1 MLVPICPS
9 RTSES
14 PTITEGQNSSS
25 SSCDLSAEAQSASI
39 LAPLRLPDRRA
50 INLVTTTTD
59 PSVRLE
65 QQAGAGSPASSIPT
79 APTREAPVQP
89 KLFITNLREATA
101 LVVKDVRSF
110 LNNENISPA
119 RKALTTGGALVA
131 VVASAAHS
139 IPWGL
144 GALGFVVAKLGG
156 TLRENRHNTA
166 RGAIQGAILSG
177 HFAGIGAD
185 AMATGSGV
193 WAVRMLLQSMIP
205 ESRKLLSAII
215 ATTGIGVS
223 CALFC
228 ASPSFIPELA
238 LHNVPLAGIILS
250 GIASALPNKWS
261 GVSQAIHLTCNSFM
275 LPYHCAISGSWFLAA
290 LTVVWGHGN
299 LRNILKRTPSEGN
312 DKTPVPETTTRE
324 S

>member
-1 MLVPICPS
+1 VLVPICPS

-14 PTITEGQNSSS
+14 PTTTEGQNSSPS
-25 SSCDLSAEAQSASI
+25 ACNLSAEAQSASI
-39 LAPLRLPDRRA
+39 LAPLRLPDRRS
-50 INLVTTTTD
+50 INFETSNTD
-59 PSVRLE
+59 PSARLE
-65 QQAGAGSPASSIPT
+65 HQADEGISPPSVPEE
-79 APTREAPVQP
+79 APREAAVQP

-110 LNNENISPA
+110 VVNEDISPA
-119 RKALTTGGALVA
+119 RRALTIGGALVA

-156 TLRENRHNTA
+156 TLRENRHNA
-166 RGAIQGAILSG
+166 AKGAIQGAILSG
-177 HFAGIGAD
+177 HFAGIGAEP
-185 AMATGSGV
+185 MATGFGI
-193 WAVRMLLQSMIP
+193 WAGRMLLQSMIP
-205 ESRKLLSAII
+205 ESRKVLSAMI

-238 LHNVPLAGIILS
+238 LHNVPLAAIILS
-250 GIASALPNKWS
+250 GIASALPNTLS

-299 LRNILKRTPSEGN
+299 LRNILKHTPSEGS
-312 DKTPVPETTTRE
+312 DKTPASETITRE